1 VTIHWNCYWIK
12 NESNEEIN
20 INDVV
25 ASTVDK
31 KIVKSKVD
39 L

>member
-1 VTIHWNCYWIK
+1 MTIYWNCYWIK
-12 NESNEEIN
+12 NENNEEIN

-31 KIVKSKVD
+31 KIMKSKVD